1 MKNKFAIIGLGQ
13 FGMAIA
19 KALSKKGAEV
29 IAIDKDINK
38 IEQIK
43 EFVSYAVS
51 IDATDKQAL
60 VNQNIEEMDAV
71 IVAIGEDFKSMI
83 LCVNILT
90 ELSIKRIVG
99 RVMGEN
105 ERLILKKLGI
115 KEILSPEDE
124 IGKSIT
130 NSLLNP
136 NIVFSLELPDNF
148 LIAEIRYP

>member
-19 KALSKKGAEV
+19 KTLSKKGAEV

-38 IEQIK
+38 IEEIK

-71 IVAIGEDFKSMI
+71 IVAIGEDLPS
-83 LCVNILT
+83 CS
-90 ELSIKRIVG
+90 LSQI
-99 RVMGEN
+99 
-105 ERLILKKLGI
+105 
-115 KEILSPEDE
+115 S
-124 IGKSIT
+124 
-130 NSLLNP
+130 
-136 NIVFSLELPDNF
+136 
-148 LIAEIRYP
+148 